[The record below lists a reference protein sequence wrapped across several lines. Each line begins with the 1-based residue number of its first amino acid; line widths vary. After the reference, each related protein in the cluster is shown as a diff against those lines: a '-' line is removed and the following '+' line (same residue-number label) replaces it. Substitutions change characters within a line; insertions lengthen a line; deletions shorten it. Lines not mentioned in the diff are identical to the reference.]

1 MATGHGKI
9 DPKFDNF
16 LRSPLFNYFSLR
28 LTVRVQYYCQSV
40 FGKFPMPF
48 FRSPQKEWDVFFCS
62 LALYP
67 GEIVGYIEIKV
78 VTPPSSV
85 RWWTIARKI
94 LVTTL
99 GSLLH
104 SERRRTLRGRLTQ
117 RRNLRSTSFCHDSH
131 GVVSGE
137 NGDFLIFI
145 FTFCGWRGD
154 KNTHT
159 HINPC
164 AIIHCSHEWRCT
176 ALAQA
181 EISRCVREMRLTE
194 TEFRDFYDDA
204 NTRQRKDYCDDIGDS
219 ASKRNKAHAF
229 PDKN

>member
-137 NGDFLIFI
+137 NGVFFNFYFHFL
-145 FTFCGWRGD
+145 
-154 KNTHT
+154 
-159 HINPC
+159 
-164 AIIHCSHEWRCT
+164 
-176 ALAQA
+176 
-181 EISRCVREMRLTE
+181 RLTE
-194 TEFRDFYDDA
+194 TRTRTHTLILVQLFTVLMNGDARHWLRLRSLDVWERWGWQRPNFATFTMTRIRDKEKIIA
-204 NTRQRKDYCDDIGDS
+204 MI
-219 ASKRNKAHAF
+219 
-229 PDKN
+229 